1 MTQGNNSDTVA
12 GLGNDSTTPSLVA
25 AVFDV
30 DRTLVPV
37 TTTERIFIRYLFR
50 HGVLRWQALFGTARL
65 ILKGLPKRVSPF
77 EAIRRERAYLAGQP
91 YEKMRRMAHDCFETD
106 IKPRISRAGLDAI
119 KEHKAKGE
127 MVVLLSG
134 SLDFLL
140 EPFKEYVGADH
151 LIAAKMEVVDG
162 KLTGRILGDWPFG
175 SYKALLIR
183 HFAEEHRLDFTRSY
197 AYADHH
203 TDHEVLRLFGYP
215 MVINART
222 KMQAIARQEG
232 WTMKDFS

>member
-1 MTQGNNSDTVA
+1 MTQGSNTGIVNGDVNGRA
-12 GLGNDSTTPSLVA
+12 APSVVA

-37 TTTERIFIRYLFR
+37 TTTERIFIRYLLW
-50 HGVLRWQALFGTARL
+50 HGSLRLNAVVGMVLLM
-65 ILKGLPKRVSPF
+65 LKSLPARVSPF
-77 EAIRRERAYLAGQP
+77 EAMRRERAYLAGQP
-91 YEKMRRMAHDCFETD
+91 YEKMRKMAHACFETG
-106 IKPRISRAGLDAI
+106 IKPRISKAGLDAI

-151 LIAAKMEVVDG
+151 LIAAKMEVVKG
-162 KLTGRILGDWPFG
+162 RLTGRIVGDWPYG
-175 SYKALLIR
+175 SYKAVLIR
-183 HFAEEHRLDFTRSY
+183 HFAEEHGLDFTRSY

-203 TDHEVLRLFGYP
+203 TDHEVLRLFGNP
-215 MVINART
+215 VVINART
-222 KMQAIARQEG
+222 KMQQIARREG
-232 WTMKDFS
+232 WSMKDFS